1 MDTFHFISYN
11 QQKEYFHSFSD
22 TKMLKHIMLLNS
34 NLMELIWLGLSEEHS
49 WK

>member
-1 MDTFHFISYN
+1 
-11 QQKEYFHSFSD
+11 
-22 TKMLKHIMLLNS
+22 MLKHIMLLNS